1 MFSRTSGLGNRS
13 LNSLFGAASLD
24 PRSILTSI
32 GEVVYDWDITGDA
45 LVWGAN
51 AAEVLGLDDIARFE
65 NGRRYAMAVEPDT
78 GTTRAETILS
88 CPNADEG
95 AGVPYIARYGLRV
108 APHVLLCVEDTGR
121 WFAGIDGKPAFAHGV
136 IRLNKNVDE
145 TLLKQEHRSRDRN
158 EFLRHA
164 NHEAKAALQ
173 AGRSVTILVSQ
184 IENLSTIN
192 DDLGYEIA
200 DHVIAETMRR
210 MNGVMRRRD
219 RMMRYSGNRFA
230 ILLSSCTSVEAE
242 TAAARFAKAV
252 DGRPIHTDHGAVV
265 VKLKIGAASLPDHA
279 LDAHGILIKAEE
291 ALVMARRSYGRHFV
305 LYDHAKARKAPRN
318 GGASHPIDFVDA
330 LNERRVTFARQ
341 PVVDAQ
347 SRNLSFCEALV
358 RIKTPEGHLLKAGET
373 LPQIERAGLVHL
385 LDSRMLEL
393 VSQYLDEHPLE
404 RLSINVSPLTIEDTD
419 WLPVLASH
427 LGSRPGIAERLIIE
441 ITETAAVRYP
451 LATQARLDAMK
462 ALGVAVAIDDF
473 GAGHTSF
480 KLLRSFPVDILKIDG
495 AFIQNLARSADDR
508 FFVRTLVDLAH
519 HLNIATVAEW
529 VEDEETALLLSEWGV
544 DYLQGNHCGSAITLD
559 EKIEEAGEIDDAI
572 SRVA

>member
-1 MFSRTSGLGNRS
+1 MFSKNSGFSSRS
-13 LNSLFGAASLD
+13 LTSLFGAASLD

-32 GEVVYDWDITGDA
+32 GEVVYDWDIMGDA

-65 NGRRYAMAVEPDT
+65 NGRRFAMAVEPDT

-88 CPNADEG
+88 CSNMDEG
-95 AGVPYIARYGLRV
+95 AGVPYIARYGLRITSSS
-108 APHVLLCVEDTGR
+108 LLCVEDTGR

-136 IRLNKNVDE
+136 IRLNKNIDE

-164 NHEAKAALQ
+164 NGEAKAALQ

-230 ILLSSCTSVEAE
+230 LLLSSCTSAEAE
-242 TAAARFAKAV
+242 AAAARFAKAV
-252 DGRPIHTDHGAVV
+252 DGRPINTDRGAVV
-265 VKLKIGAASLPDHA
+265 VRLKIGAACLPDHA
-279 LDAHGILIKAEE
+279 LDAHGVLTKAEE
-291 ALVMARRSYGRHFV
+291 ALVMARRSYGHHYT
-305 LYDHAKARKAPRN
+305 LYDLAKARKAPRN

-347 SRNLSFCEALV
+347 SREVSFYEALV
-358 RIKTPEGHLLKAGET
+358 RIKTPDGRLLKAGET

-385 LDSRMLEL
+385 LDARMLDL
-393 VSQYLDEHPLE
+393 VTEHLE
-404 RLSINVSPLTIEDTD
+404 KNPSEKLSINVSPLTIEDTD

-427 LGSRPGIAERLIIE
+427 LGARPGIAERLIIE

-451 LATQARLDAMK
+451 SATQARLDAMK

-529 VEDEETALLLSEWGV
+529 VEDEETALLLAEWGV
-544 DYLQGNHCGSAITLD
+544 DYLQGNHCGAAITVEEQIEDDSD
-559 EKIEEAGEIDDAI
+559 EV
-572 SRVA
+572 SQVA